1 MLYSYKLHLA
11 YNVTLHVNRIIC
23 SFKDYKSLLF
33 QILQSIKYN
42 LHNTF
47 NNLVLLN
54 ALFLYYSFKL
64 CLL

>member
-1 MLYSYKLHLA
+1 KLHLA
-11 YNVTLHVNRIIC
+11 YNVTLHVKRIIC
-23 SFKDYKSLLF
+23 PFKAYKSLVF

-54 ALFLYYSFKL
+54 AYALFCIAITL
-64 CLL
+64 